1 MGASTSAVGRCDEMM
16 IRLFQRRRG
25 CPDEARDRAI
35 EPSSDRAIKRFTRRP
50 MVDRATDGRSSD
62 RYVVGRYLPSIRIPR
77 YSPRVGPTDF
87 VSPWHLCL
95 SSLSQLKGES
105 NGVTSSWPTVKSLFT
120 WRSSL
125 SKPYVEFDDPLE
137 PGSIHSG
144 PSPLPRRF
152 SLATPSPRDETH

>member
-1 MGASTSAVGRCDEMM
+1 VGASTSAVGRCDEMM

-25 CPDEARDRAI
+25 CPDRGPSDRAI
-35 EPSSDRAIKRFTRRP
+35 ERSSDQAIHTS
-50 MVDRATDGRSSD
+50 TDGRSSD
-62 RYVVGRYLPSIRIPR
+62 RRPIERPIRRRQIPPEQQNPKVLAPCR
-77 YSPRVGPTDF
+77 SVQQI
-87 VSPWHLCL
+87 SWHLCL
-95 SSLSQLKGES
+95 SSLSQLKGEN

-137 PGSIHSG
+137 PGSIHSR
-144 PSPLPRRF
+144 PSSLPRRF